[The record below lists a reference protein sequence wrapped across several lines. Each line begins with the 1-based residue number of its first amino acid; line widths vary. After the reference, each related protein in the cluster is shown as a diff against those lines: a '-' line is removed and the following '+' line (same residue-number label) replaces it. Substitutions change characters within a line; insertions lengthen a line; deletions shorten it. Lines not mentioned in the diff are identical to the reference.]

1 MPEFRLPVDT
11 SCTCARSDVLDA
23 VTGHAMT
30 CPTHAA
36 LMAEL
41 FKPQPKDVI
50 MDRDPKKQYDRPE
63 PPPTPP
69 SVHWQVVDRDGHT
82 FEYICPHCNAD
93 AQGLLAV
100 GGPGVVLAIFG
111 PGEWSRI
118 ENLDAK
124 GADGVARV
132 GLE

>member
-1 MPEFRLPVDT
+1 MTTFRLPVDT
-11 SCTCARSDVLDA
+11 PCTCARGDVLDA
-23 VTGHAMT
+23 VTGHANA

-50 MDRDPKKQYDRPE
+50 MENQQKQYDQVTPAA
-63 PPPTPP
+63 PPN
-69 SVHWQVVDRDGHT
+69 VNWRVIDRDGNE
-82 FEYICPHCNAD
+82 FLYYAPHCNAD

-100 GGPGVVLAIFG
+100 GGPGVVLAIFA

-118 ENLDAK
+118 ENLDAM

-132 GLE
+132 AGAE